1 MNPQTLSRVPFVSAL
16 AVGATERDQLE
27 LEKIFREC
35 GWTLGRA
42 RTRSEAHRFM
52 DTTPVRVVI
61 SERELPEGG
70 WREMLDDLMGRPEPP
85 PLLVTSRLAD
95 DSLWAEVLNM
105 GGYDVLAQ
113 PLDGEEVTRV
123 VSAAARHWI
132 TSTSAA
138 SPRFPDP
145 YFWPPPVNPPPV
157 PSYIIQK
164 HP

>member
-1 MNPQTLSRVPFVSAL
+1 MESERLPHPVFVSAL
-16 AVGATERDQLE
+16 AVGATERDQVK
-27 LEKIFREC
+27 LEKIFHEC

-42 RTRSEAHRFM
+42 RTRSEARRFM

-70 WREMLDDLMGRPEPP
+70 WREMLDDLMQRSEPP

-123 VSAAARHWI
+123 VSAAARHFDNEHQRRQPQI
-132 TSTSAA
+132 SRPIFLAAA
-138 SPRFPDP
+138 S
-145 YFWPPPVNPPPV
+145 
-157 PSYIIQK
+157 
-164 HP
+164 